1 MTVYACNVLSSDG
14 RVYVS
19 SVVDCFALCGNTVSL
34 MLASCMREQPCCGR
48 CPGAVL
54 PAACRC
60 RGQPR
65 DAKGVLQRCC
75 LLLLAHV
82 AVSQSTPGG
91 THLTP
96 VLSQTGVKVVSAS
109 YGRDGTASTPEKN
122 AITALG
128 TAGILFV
135 GTAGNGA
142 CCRSGCWLPLP
153 PPPPLLLLL
162 LLRLEKTAG
171 VVCAASARQ
180 HMISEYSPASRSRDR
195 QRGCCTRQQRR
206 CNTDSQQRLPAACHL
221 ASPRL
226 ASLAAPDPAPL
237 LCPSCPPPC
246 VAPLQ

>member
-180 HMISEYSPASRSRDR
+180 HMTRSIRQPPAPA
-195 QRGCCTRQQRR
+195 
-206 CNTDSQQRLPAACHL
+206 TDSAAAARDNSVDATLTANNACLLRVTSPRL

-226 ASLAAPDPAPL
+226 SG
-237 LCPSCPPPC
+237 CT
-246 VAPLQ
+246 